1 MKKFLSVVAILGA
14 AVISAAEI
22 EVPVLYKT
30 SFKKTSPHQLEA
42 VGFADTSE
50 FYIFAF
56 EIKNLAG
63 FLKTPGAAMSIYA
76 NSDNDLKTGR
86 FPHGH
91 GWDVQLNVWV
101 PGNSVNVSTWDAA
114 SKATSLNDAKCR
126 IVPMKETLYIV
137 LEKKTVPQIKFA
149 PVFQLRVQHANK
161 GNPAELSL
169 ENNTVMNPQKPVGKF
184 ADKLILE

>member
-1 MKKFLSVVAILGA
+1 MKKILSVVAILGA

-30 SFKKTSPHQLEA
+30 NFKKTSPHQLEA

-56 EIKNLAG
+56 KIKDFAG
-63 FLKTPGAAMSIYA
+63 FLKSPGVSMGIYA
-76 NSDNDLKTGR
+76 NTDNDLKTGR
-86 FPHGH
+86 FPNAR
-91 GWDVQLNVWV
+91 GWDVQLNVRIPRKSMEVCTW
-101 PGNSVNVSTWDAA
+101 NSENKVTHL
-114 SKATSLNDAKCR
+114 KEAKYR

-137 LEKKTVPQIKFA
+137 LEKKTVPQIKIA
-149 PVFQLRVQHANK
+149 PVFQLRVLLVNK
-161 GNPAELSL
+161 DNSQELAL
-169 ENNTVMNPQKPVGKF
+169 DNNTVMNPQKPVGKF